1 MTLSGNYNHVC
12 SGPAAPAQPCH
23 ITLQGSDMSRLSLQ
37 QGRAMGDP
45 PFSPPHHLLVLVAL
59 FCLHLFQLDETI
71 LGSEWGR

>member
-37 QGRAMGDP
+37 QGMAMGDP
-45 PFSPPHHLLVLVAL
+45 SLFPSPPSPCSGGFVLPPPLSAK
-59 FCLHLFQLDETI
+59 
-71 LGSEWGR
+71 